1 MMRGT
6 DVTEA
11 DDVTNGMQKVNG
23 NDCSLSLTVGELKVI
38 E

>member
-1 MMRGT
+1 M
-6 DVTEA
+6 TEA

-23 NDCSLSLTVGELKVI
+23 NDCSLSLIIGGLKVI